1 MSAMWWGRGKYGTL
15 SSQMYH
21 FTGCERLDD
30 IDIELNKLT
39 GKAFYN
45 LDSYIVSKD
54 TNSPWLFCIA
64 ESWQSCVWRQV
75 IIKTV
80 DTTR

>member
-1 MSAMWWGRGKYGTL
+1 
-15 SSQMYH
+15 MYH

-54 TNSPWLFCIA
+54 TNSP
-64 ESWQSCVWRQV
+64 
-75 IIKTV
+75 
-80 DTTR
+80 